1 MQLSHRINS
10 IFQSDYAFSTN
21 FRDPEPNFDRRR
33 VRGRVFELIQPIE
46 EKYIKALDQVA
57 GSKLKNII
65 VDNEHTSKL
74 LMKKS
79 CFSFFVNLMPN
90 NKMTPIVIQDHIVKE
105 AERIAKE
112 LGGFAIPASRLVK
125 YDPELR
131 NSIEFVF
138 GGSVSLFFSF

>member
-33 VRGRVFELIQPIE
+33 VKGRVFELIQPIE

-74 LMKKS
+74 LMKKN

-90 NKMTPIVIQDHIVKE
+90 NKMTPMVIQEHIVKE

-138 GGSVSLFFSF
+138 GGSVSR